1 MRLQKRDG
9 ELFKMVCDFGLLSTK
24 QIGNLFFKEVA
35 ITTVLKRLRILEK
48 EGFIKRVSGLESF
61 ELLWG
66 ISDKGARLI
75 EQENYKTSWSKQ
87 LLEHDYKISSLR
99 LSFLNF
105 KLYESWVPEHE
116 IRSLLYKKY
125 SFKGSLNKLIPDG
138 LMTIKRKGNVETWA
152 MEIELSLKGKD
163 RYERIFREY
172 GKKENLS
179 GIWYFVK
186 GDSLFKSLKDSYK
199 RYSYLLNGKVFVISY
214 IDEVLSNLMEAKI
227 FYPANVETLSQF
239 LGIRSFQPA
248 HVPAHTVSNL
258 NLQKG
263 VSKKILSSD
272 FHTSISGT
280 QN

>member
-9 ELFKMVCDFGLLSTK
+9 ELLKMVCDFGLLTTK
-24 QIGNLFFKEVA
+24 QLGNLFFKEVA

-48 EGFIKRVSGLESF
+48 EGFIERVLGLESF

-66 ISDKGARLI
+66 ISNKGAKLI
-75 EQENYKTSWSKQ
+75 DRENYKTSWNKQ
-87 LLEHDYKISSLR
+87 LLEHDYKVSCLR

-152 MEIELSLKGKD
+152 MEMELSLKGKD
-163 RYERIFREY
+163 RYERIFIEY

-179 GIWYFVK
+179 GVWYFVR
-186 GDSLFKSLKDSYK
+186 GESLFKSLRDSYK
-199 RYSYLLNGKVFVISY
+199 RYSYLLNGKAFVISY
-214 IDEVLSNLMEAKI
+214 IDEVLSNLMEARI

-239 LGIRSFQPA
+239 LGIMSFQLA
-248 HVPAHTVSNL
+248 HAPAHTVSNF
-258 NLQKG
+258 NLQKDA
-263 VSKKILSSD
+263 SQKTLSGD
-272 FHTSISGT
+272 FHTSISGF

>member
-1 MRLQKRDG
+1 MRLQKRDE
-9 ELFKMVCDFGLLSTK
+9 ELLKMVCDFGLLSTK

-35 ITTVLKRLRILEK
+35 ITTVLKRLRILER
-48 EGFIKRVSGLESF
+48 EGFIKRVTGLESF

-66 ISDKGARLI
+66 INNKGARLI
-75 EQENYKTSWSKQ
+75 ERENYKISWNKQ

-99 LSFLNF
+99 LNFLNS

-138 LMTIKRKGNVETWA
+138 LMTIKRNGKVETWA
-152 MEIELSLKGKD
+152 MEMELSLKGKD
-163 RYERIFREY
+163 RYERIFKEY

-186 GDSLFKSLKDSYK
+186 GDSLFKSLNDSYK
-199 RYSYLLNGKVFVISY
+199 RYSYLLNGKALVISY
-214 IDEVLSNLMEAKI
+214 IDEVLSNLMEARI
-227 FYPANVETLSQF
+227 FYPANAVKLSQF
-239 LGIRSFQPA
+239 FGVGQFQLA
-248 HVPAHTVSNL
+248 QVPAQRVSNL

-263 VSKKILSSD
+263 LHQKPLSSC
-272 FHTSISGT
+272 FQTSISGS